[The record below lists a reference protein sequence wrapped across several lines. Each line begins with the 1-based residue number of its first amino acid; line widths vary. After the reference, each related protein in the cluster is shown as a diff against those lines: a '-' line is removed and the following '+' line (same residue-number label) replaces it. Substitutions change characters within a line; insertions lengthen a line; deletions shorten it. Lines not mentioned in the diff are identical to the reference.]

1 MRRTMR
7 VAGLA
12 AGLVL
17 GGAVMATAQQQTA
30 TPSQSPP
37 HPASSNLRAYTLR
50 NMSGKVI
57 TQAHAFMS
65 NDKTDLV
72 TSQSSIQPN
81 QAQTFG
87 TDQKGCLEHVAV
99 TFKDGST
106 VDSGH
111 LTDCHIQ
118 TMVVRADKI
127 TADTSAV
134 PGATPPAN
142 PSNN

>member
-1 MRRTMR
+1 MWRDVMA
-7 VAGLA
+7 AGLA

-17 GGAVMATAQQQTA
+17 GGASAHAQQQTA

-37 HPASSNLRAYTLR
+37 RPASSNLRAYTLR

-57 TQAHAFMS
+57 TQAHAYMS

-72 TSQSSIQPN
+72 TSQSAIQPN

-87 TDQKGCLEHVAV
+87 TDQKGCLDHISV
-99 TFKDGST
+99 TFKDGQT
-106 VDSGH
+106 LDSGK
-111 LTDCHIQ
+111 LADCHVQ

-127 TADTSAV
+127 TGDTSAV

-142 PSNN
+142 PSDH

>member
-1 MRRTMR
+1 MWREMS

-12 AGLVL
+12 IGLAL
-17 GGAVMATAQQQTA
+17 GASVAQAQQQTA
-30 TPSQSPP
+30 TPSSNPP
-37 HPASSNLRAYTLR
+37 RPASSNLRAYTLR

-57 TQAHAFMS
+57 TQAHAYMS

-72 TSQSSIQPN
+72 TSQSAIQPN

-87 TDQKGCLEHVAV
+87 TDQKGCLDHISV
-99 TFKDGST
+99 TFKDGKT
-106 VDSGH
+106 LDSGT
-111 LTDCHIQ
+111 LADCHVQ

-127 TADTSAV
+127 TGDTSAV

-142 PSNN
+142 PSDH